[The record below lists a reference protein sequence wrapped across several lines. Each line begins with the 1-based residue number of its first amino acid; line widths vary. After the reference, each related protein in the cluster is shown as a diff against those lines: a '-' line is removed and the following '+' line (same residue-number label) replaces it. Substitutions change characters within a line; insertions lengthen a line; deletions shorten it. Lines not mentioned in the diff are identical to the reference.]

1 VHVTGNPQSSG
12 VVTTGPKLSICI
24 ATLNRATYLAST
36 LESIVSQARDGLE
49 IVIID
54 GASTDATPQVVEAFQ
69 RGYEHIR
76 YLRLPTKGGVDQDYC
91 RAVSLAKGEYCWL
104 FTDDDIL
111 NPGAIDAVW
120 QELHN
125 NYELIVVNAE
135 VRDATL
141 TKVLK
146 PRCLQVEGNPEY
158 QSADFKRL
166 FSDTAAFMSFI
177 GCVVIKRSL
186 WLSRDAA
193 SYYGTVFVHV
203 GVLFQAPLP
212 GRALLIRRP
221 YISIRYG
228 NALWAAKSF
237 EISLFKWPNLIWSFP
252 HFSESAKHKVCPKEP
267 WRSITAL
274 LIYRARGVFS
284 LAEYRL
290 LLKSRLTSPAHRFY
304 AKMVTIIPACALN
317 ALLIGYLT
325 LFGKHYS
332 ALEIRLVDLRS
343 ASTYYRRCVS
353 KLFSRQ
359 ARKP

>member
-1 VHVTGNPQSSG
+1 VHVTGDPQSSCA
-12 VVTTGPKLSICI
+12 VTAGPKLSICI
-24 ATLNRATYLAST
+24 ATLNRATYLATT

-49 IVIID
+49 IVIVD

-76 YLRLPTKGGVDQDYC
+76 YLRLPAKGGVDQDYC
-91 RAVSLAKGEYCWL
+91 RAVGLAKGEYCWL

-125 NYELIVVNAE
+125 NYELIIVNAE

-141 TKVLK
+141 TKVLE
-146 PRCLQVEGNPEY
+146 PRCLQVEGNREY
-158 QSADFKRL
+158 QPADFERL
-166 FSDTAAFMSFI
+166 FSDTATFMSFI

-193 SYYGTVFVHV
+193 SYFGTVFVHV

-212 GRALLIRRP
+212 GRALLIGHP

-228 NALWAAKSF
+228 NALWAPKSF
-237 EISLFKWPNLIWSFP
+237 EISLFKWPDLIWSFP
-252 HFSESAKHKVCPKEP
+252 HFSESAKHKVCAREP
-267 WRSITAL
+267 WRSVTAL
-274 LIYRARGVFS
+274 LIYRARGAFS
-284 LAEYRL
+284 LTEYRRF
-290 LLKSRLTSPAHRFY
+290 LKNRLASPADRLY
-304 AKMVTIIPACALN
+304 AKIVAIIPACALN

-325 LFGKHYS
+325 LLARRRS
-332 ALEIRLVDLRS
+332 TPEIRLADLRS
-343 ASTYYRRCVS
+343 SSTYYRRCVS

-359 ARKP
+359 GEKP